1 MRAGAGT
8 LGGMTGAG
16 YAAWRAGG
24 SSLLLCSGAR
34 QTRLSCC
41 LALPCLPASQALK
54 ANPEGA
60 PKEFKIN
67 ANYISKFGQ
76 VSLGCTMEGC
86 VVVVVVVVGWGDR

>member
-1 MRAGAGT
+1 
-8 LGGMTGAG
+8 
-16 YAAWRAGG
+16 
-24 SSLLLCSGAR
+24 
-34 QTRLSCC
+34 
-41 LALPCLPASQALK
+41 LPCLPASQALK